1 MLCKLLGIQRKF
13 LEWDGIRLIR
23 SNLLLAVK
31 MEYLGF
37 IILITQQQP
46 DNAKVTPP
54 KFSPVHG
61 TPSSPTS
68 LPPAQTTATSSY
80 GTSAN
85 KTANPST
92 FESSKATARTSEA
105 FSGTPKSHTS
115 FSAAAGT
122 HPLSSGTFELN
133 HASLQSHSI
142 LQMSTG
148 WHVIQNDRLHL
159 YRPVETQQSDFGI
172 MKVSLNRFAW
182 NSSFRKFMMRFTRR
196 IFRIFWL
203 WMSRPLL
210 QKCKIC
216 MGRNRRS
223 FARIW
228 CLVNIR
234 RL

>member
-1 MLCKLLGIQRKF
+1 M
-13 LEWDGIRLIR
+13 IR

-85 KTANPST
+85 KTATPST
-92 FESSKATARTSEA
+92 SEFSKATARTSEA
-105 FSGTPKSHTS
+105 FSGTPKFHTS

-122 HPLSSGTFELN
+122 HPLSFGMFELN
-133 HASLQSHSI
+133 HASLQSHNT
-142 LQMSTG
+142 LQMSTASL
-148 WHVIQNDRLHL
+148 VIQNDRLHL
-159 YRPVETQQSDFGI
+159 CLPAETRLSDFGI
-172 MKVSLNRFAW
+172 MKVSLNRFA
-182 NSSFRKFMMRFTRR
+182 
-196 IFRIFWL
+196 
-203 WMSRPLL
+203 
-210 QKCKIC
+210 
-216 MGRNRRS
+216 
-223 FARIW
+223 
-228 CLVNIR
+228 
-234 RL
+234 